1 MWAQN
6 MGTEIER
13 KFVIDLPAWKPQ
25 GIGVLFK
32 QGYLNSHVQRVVRVR
47 IHGDTANLT
56 IKGPA
61 NGLTRAEFEYSI
73 PIADAVTLLSTL
85 CEQPLIDKHRHTEI
99 HFGKTWEIDVFHGL
113 NEGLV
118 LAEIELASED
128 EEFERPDWITVEVS
142 NDPRYCNASL
152 VNRPYTSWA
161 LV

>member
-1 MWAQN
+1 MWAQS
-6 MGTEIER
+6 MGIEIER

-25 GIGVLFK
+25 GEGVRFK
-32 QGYLNSHVQRVVRVR
+32 QGYLSSHEQRVVRVR
-47 IHGDTANLT
+47 IQGDNASLT

-61 NGLTRAEFEYSI
+61 NGVTRAEFEYSI

-85 CEQPLIDKHRHTEI
+85 CEQPPIDKHRHTEI

-113 NEGLV
+113 NKGLV

-128 EEFERPDWITVEVS
+128 EEFELPAWVTAEVS
-142 NDPRYCNASL
+142 NDPRYFNANL
-152 VNRPYTSWA
+152 VTRPYTSWT